1 MMNEMHLESKE
12 IILLRVYTFLGPHFT
27 DSNTKQ
33 RHGKISKI
41 VRMILY

>member
-12 IILLRVYTFLGPHFT
+12 IILLRIPGYTFLGPHFT

-33 RHGKISKI
+33 SHGKISKI
-41 VRMILY
+41 V